1 MLYDIIE
8 IMNQDEIKQKAA
20 ELNEIMKN
28 YRGQLNELERQLF
41 DAISEY
47 QKALEQE
54 RIKEIRDKLST
65 HEQ

>member
-1 MLYDIIE
+1 
-8 IMNQDEIKQKAA
+8 MNQDEIKQKAV

-28 YRGQLNELERQLF
+28 YKGQLNELERQLF
-41 DAISEY
+41 DAVSEY

-54 RIKEIRDKLST
+54 RLKEIRDKLST

>member
-1 MLYDIIE
+1 
-8 IMNQDEIKQKAA
+8 MNQDEIKQKAA

-28 YRGQLNELERQLF
+28 YRGQLSELERQLF
-41 DAISEY
+41 DAVSEY

-54 RIKEIRDKLST
+54 RIKEIRDKLLT

>member
-1 MLYDIIE
+1 
-8 IMNQDEIKQKAA
+8 MNQDEIKQKAA